1 MFHVDIRVK
10 PADGPECEEGSAG
23 VVKIGLTSR
32 IDQEQANIERITNDL
47 SKLKYA
53 KKYQLS

>member
-23 VVKIGLTSR
+23 VVKIGLTLR

-53 KKYQLS
+53 